1 MKYPPPWMNT
11 MTGNDAAGGE
21 VGATTLS
28 VRQSSLI
35 GWYLPGASIV
45 YMRCCGEQ

>member
-1 MKYPPPWMNT
+1 
-11 MTGNDAAGGE
+11 MTGSAEPDRFFGL
-21 VGATTLS
+21 TTFR

-45 YMRCCGEQ
+45 YMRCWGAQLPYPWQ